1 MRLVLDTNIYVSNLI
16 SEKGNPAKIV
26 RWWLEGEFDVLVS
39 QPIIDEILRVSGYE
53 RIQKKYAQVREN
65 RLEYAALIAEQALW
79 IEPQEKLDVIAADE
93 SDNRYVECAVAGGA
107 QYIITGDEHLLE
119 LGEYEGIRVLT
130 PAAFAALKEVG
141 QA

>member
-119 LGEYEGIRVLT
+119 LGEYGGIRVLT
-130 PAAFAALKEVG
+130 PAAFVALKEAG